1 MAAAMAAA
9 AAANTVF
16 AWTAAEAGV
25 TVGVDGMVG
34 MVGLDGDVDGEAD
47 GVADGVVDGVVD
59 GEADAG
65 VNGIPPH
72 VPDPY

>member
-1 MAAAMAAA
+1 MAAA

-34 MVGLDGDVDGEAD
+34 MVGMVGLDGDVDGEAD
-47 GVADGVVDGVVD
+47 GVADGVVD

>member
-1 MAAAMAAA
+1 MAAA

-34 MVGLDGDVDGEAD
+34 LDGDVDGEAD
-47 GVADGVVDGVVD
+47 GVADGEADGVVD
-59 GEADAG
+59 GEADTG